1 MTNVKCVV
9 VDAGARYGLHPTW
22 VDLKDVAEFHLFEM
36 DEGEAQ
42 RLAEKY
48 RSNEQITVYPIALY
62 SSDTVLKFTAAE
74 HRGLNSVLPTNY
86 ELLEQ
91 HEYMTRDFTP
101 TEEREVSARSL
112 DSLFDGKDVHF
123 IKLDVEGAE
132 SDVLEGAV
140 KMLGKSVLGLRS
152 EVLFAELY
160 KGAALFGDLNKFMLD
175 HGFELLN
182 LDYTGAGN
190 KAGRFTLPGRYGRLF
205 SSDAVWIVGNER
217 LFSGSGDERAHDVLR
232 MAVFLMQ
239 NNATDLAVD
248 LMERAITREGI
259 SFATLNEDPLF
270 KAFHKKCLILFKSLL
285 SVPSIEESDIVSV
298 HRTIFGFDFPIMN
311 RFYESELSS

>member
-36 DEGEAQ
+36 DEEEAQ

-48 RSNEQITVYPIALY
+48 RSNSQITVYPIALY

-140 KMLGKSVLGLRS
+140 NMLEKSVLGLRS

-190 KAGRFTLPGRYGRLF
+190 KAGRFTMPGRFGRLL
-205 SSDAVWIVGNER
+205 SSDAVWIVGNDR
-217 LFSGSGDERAHDVLR
+217 LFSGSGDKRAHDVLR

-239 NNATDLAVD
+239 NSATDLAID
-248 LMERAITREGI
+248 LMQRAIAREGI
-259 SFATLNEDPLF
+259 CFDALHADPLF
-270 KAFHKKCLILFKSLL
+270 KVFHRKCLLLFKSLL
-285 SVPSIEESDIVSV
+285 SNPNMEEDDITSV
-298 HRTIFGFDFPIMN
+298 YKKIFERDFPIMN
-311 RFYESELSS
+311 RFHEGGLDF